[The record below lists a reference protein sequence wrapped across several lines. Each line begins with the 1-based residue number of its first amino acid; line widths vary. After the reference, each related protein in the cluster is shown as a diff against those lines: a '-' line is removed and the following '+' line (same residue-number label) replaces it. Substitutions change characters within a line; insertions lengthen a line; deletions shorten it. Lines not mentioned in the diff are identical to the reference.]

1 MNSCKLSI
9 LMPSYNKGRY
19 IEEALE
25 SILMQET
32 DYEYQIIIADD
43 CSTDNTIDIVKSY
56 QDKYSN
62 KIVFLES
69 DKNQGLYKNILRA
82 YQITKTDYFCVLEN
96 YMNKSDFKL

>member
-69 DKNQGLYKNILRA
+69 DKNQGLYKNTPL
-82 YQITKTDYFCVLEN
+82 YNFLK
-96 YMNKSDFKL
+96 

>member
-69 DKNQGLYKNILRA
+69 DKNQGLYKSKVEEWDGNGTESI
-82 YQITKTDYFCVLEN
+82 
-96 YMNKSDFKL
+96 SG